1 MGYTIFVAE
10 QPPKKSTPN
19 VGKTQTP
26 TPTLRQICALYARS
40 AAEGRISAR
49 SSSKTSGCDLILR
62 GTAGWRITMLG
73 GMGLYINKDIKV

>member
-1 MGYTIFVAE
+1 MYHLRYTISVFIYIYISSMGYTIFVAE

-62 GTAGWRITMLG
+62 GTAG
-73 GMGLYINKDIKV
+73 